1 MGGTCAALHVTDKAD
16 HDVDLLLLELAK
28 HAVDLLSLEI
38 DDHLILK
45 RNFSQIIFWT
55 NVDLLKYREFTVWK
69 NRGLFLY

>member
-45 RNFSQIIFWT
+45 RNF
-55 NVDLLKYREFTVWK
+55 
-69 NRGLFLY
+69 